1 MKIIYLVIASIII
14 SFNAIS
20 QSDIRGKWKT
30 IDDETGEEQSVVEIY
45 EKAGKLFGK
54 ITKIFPAE
62 GEELDPICDLCPDDR
77 KNEKIIGMEIIRDM
91 QWNAEDGEY
100 EEGKILDPQDGKT
113 YDCVIWKEG
122 DELKVRGYVAF
133 FYRTQTW
140 KKVN

>member
-1 MKIIYLVIASIII
+1 MKIIYLLIASITI
-14 SFNAIS
+14 SFNAFS
-20 QSDIRGKWKT
+20 QSDITGKWKT

-77 KNEKIIGMEIIRDM
+77 KNEKIIGLEIIRDM
-91 QWNAEDGEY
+91 QWNAEEAEY

>member
-54 ITKIFPAE
+54 ITI
-62 GEELDPICDLCPDDR
+62 
-77 KNEKIIGMEIIRDM
+77 
-91 QWNAEDGEY
+91 Y
-100 EEGKILDPQDGKT
+100 
-113 YDCVIWKEG
+113 
-122 DELKVRGYVAF
+122 
-133 FYRTQTW
+133 
-140 KKVN
+140 KKGRYN

>member
-1 MKIIYLVIASIII
+1 MKIIYLIIASIII
-14 SFNAIS
+14 GFNAFS

-30 IDDETGEEQSVVEIY
+30 IDDETGEEQSIVEIY

-91 QWNAEDGEY
+91 QWNAEVGEY
-100 EEGKILDPQDGKT
+100 EDGKILDPQDGKT